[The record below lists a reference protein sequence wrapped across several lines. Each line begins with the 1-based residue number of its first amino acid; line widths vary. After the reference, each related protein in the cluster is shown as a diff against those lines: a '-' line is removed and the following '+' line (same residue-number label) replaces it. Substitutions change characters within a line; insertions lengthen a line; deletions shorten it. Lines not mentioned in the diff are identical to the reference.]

1 MARSTEKS
9 YSLKSFSKFSALC
22 CSAASMWHPNMLL
35 FGIESLSRNILCNHK
50 IDMYSYFLATFFMYH
65 VIKLNTRTWNHS
77 SVPIG
82 SYFWQL
88 FWHFLKILRFNL
100 CSGSSVLMLW
110 GQQTLWHVWWG
121 TKTSV
126 WNWLS
131 KGNYNFQNTK
141 STTMYILPSYL
152 DLFFELKIDFI
163 KN

>member
-1 MARSTEKS
+1 MHKS
-9 YSLKSFSKFSALC
+9 DSKFSALC

-100 CSGSSVLMLW
+100 YSGNSVLHCKGGRYLKEMIFKRERGSPFSYDFGW
-110 GQQTLWHVWWG
+110 GLVTTQLYITYLISSITTLVIA
-121 TKTSV
+121 TS
-126 WNWLS
+126 LTFTFS
-131 KGNYNFQNTK
+131 
-141 STTMYILPSYL
+141 L
-152 DLFFELKIDFI
+152 
-163 KN
+163 